1 MCHIKTREKII
12 DDGDINNLIVGIVL
26 RQRGSFDF
34 GLINKTAKYHLKGAQ
49 ISINNK
55 DLNAKITHTL
65 DIYTKNRFF
74 SYKDGN
80 YYRNKLTLTR

>member
-34 GLINKTAKYHLKGAQ
+34 GLINKTAKYHLKGSQ